1 MIKFC
6 PFRRRNAIKSQITT
20 HPIKAA
26 GTAAFIG
33 CFLLFRERT
42 GCPAERP
49 RRASP
54 PDDTGRLPGSRNEM
68 LSPRKG
74 TLWPLHGLE
83 TDFRHPRTNIIFYL
97 YIPQFLP
104 RGLRAF
110 LFDTFLFYSQT
121 YYKRI
126 HDFHY
131 GRACHCAGAL
141 FLRLNAP
148 ALQRAW
154 AAAPVLKLFKQ
165 ISRLEG
171 I

>member
-26 GTAAFIG
+26 GTAALCWVFSIVQ
-33 CFLLFRERT
+33 RKDR
-42 GCPAERP
+42 
-49 RRASP
+49 
-54 PDDTGRLPGSRNEM
+54 
-68 LSPRKG
+68 LSPQGFPAGWHRQAAGEAG
-74 TLWPLHGLE
+74 TKCCPHERGHYGHCTGWERISATCRQTSYSLCTYRSSFQGGCGL
-83 TDFRHPRTNIIFYL
+83 
-97 YIPQFLP
+97 
-104 RGLRAF
+104 F
-110 LFDTFLFYSQT
+110 LFDIFLFYSQT

-131 GRACHCAGAL
+131 GRTWDFSGAL
-141 FLRLNAP
+141 FLRLSVP
-148 ALQRAW
+148 ALQGARA
-154 AAAPVLKLFKQ
+154 AIPVLKLFNQ

>member
-1 MIKFC
+1 MLGVFYCSEKGQAV
-6 PFRRRNAIKSQITT
+6 RRNG
-20 HPIKAA
+20 PA
-26 GTAAFIG
+26 G
-33 CFLLFRERT
+33 L
-42 GCPAERP
+42 P
-49 RRASP
+49 RRMTPA
-54 PDDTGRLPGSRNEM
+54 GCRGSRNEM

-131 GRACHCAGAL
+131 GRTWDFSGAL
-141 FLRLNAP
+141 FLRLSPP
-148 ALQRAW
+148 ALQGAR

>member
-1 MIKFC
+1 MLGVFYCSEKGQAV
-6 PFRRRNAIKSQITT
+6 P
-20 HPIKAA
+20 A
-26 GTAAFIG
+26 G
-33 CFLLFRERT
+33 L
-42 GCPAERP
+42 P
-49 RRASP
+49 RRMAP
-54 PDDTGRLPGSRNEM
+54 AGCRGSRNEM

-141 FLRLNAP
+141 FLRLSVC
-148 ALQRAW
+148 ALQGTC
-154 AAAPVLKLFKQ
+154 AAAPVLKLFNQ

>member
-1 MIKFC
+1 ML
-6 PFRRRNAIKSQITT
+6 FRSVKSQITM

-26 GTAAFIG
+26 GTAALCWVFSIVQ
-33 CFLLFRERT
+33 RKDR
-42 GCPAERP
+42 
-49 RRASP
+49 
-54 PDDTGRLPGSRNEM
+54 
-68 LSPRKG
+68 LSPQGFPAGWHRQAAGEAG
-74 TLWPLHGLE
+74 TKCCPHERGHYGHCTGWEQVSGICARISYFIC
-83 TDFRHPRTNIIFYL
+83 TYRSSFQGD
-97 YIPQFLP
+97 
-104 RGLRAF
+104 RGLF

-131 GRACHCAGAL
+131 GRTWDFSGAL
-141 FLRLNAP
+141 FLRLSPP
-148 ALQRAW
+148 ALQGAR

>member
-1 MIKFC
+1 MLGVFYCSEKGQDIRWDG
-6 PFRRRNAIKSQITT
+6 P
-20 HPIKAA
+20 A
-26 GTAAFIG
+26 GF
-33 CFLLFRERT
+33 
-42 GCPAERP
+42 P
-49 RRASP
+49 RRMTPA
-54 PDDTGRLPGSRNEM
+54 GCRGSRNKM

-74 TLWPLHGLE
+74 TLWPLHGLG
-83 TDFRHPRTNIIFYL
+83 TDFRHLQTNIIFFL

-131 GRACHCAGAL
+131 GRTWDFSGAL
-141 FLRLNAP
+141 FLRLSPP
-148 ALQRAW
+148 ALQGAR